1 MIDFLNPDDLLKEI
15 TDYQAQHKE
24 LAEKALQQLGELS
37 PPVMTV
43 LVYNTEISN
52 FQYLS
57 IGIDSVFFASK
68 EAKIAFVEQIIP
80 DNLKRMVQQHLLP
93 TALSMSMEATMRM
106 GKPGMSMEQM
116 FEEPPTDIL
125 IHTFETPEHSTVE
138 MYKML
143 RKDVK
148 VVNSDG
154 DVIDEFDLERVEL
167 SEGDPEMRGL
177 FANILKN
184 FYENMAN

>member
-1 MIDFLNPDDLLKEI
+1 M
-15 TDYQAQHKE
+15 
-24 LAEKALQQLGELS
+24 GELI

-57 IGIDSVFFASK
+57 IGIDSKFFSSK
-68 EAKIAFVEQIIP
+68 EAKVMFIEQIIP
-80 DNLKRMVQQHLLP
+80 DNLKRMVQQKLLP

-116 FEEPPTDIL
+116 FDEPPTDIL
-125 IHTFETPEHSTVE
+125 IHSFETPENSTVE
-138 MYKML
+138 IFKML

-148 VVNSDG
+148 VVNSEG
-154 DVIDEFDLERVEL
+154 DVIDEFELERVEL

-177 FANILKN
+177 FANVLKK
-184 FYENMAN
+184 FYENMAE